1 MRIGAS
7 LFLIA
12 CGAILTFAV
21 TKQVN
26 GVDLSTIGVIL
37 MIVGAAGLLITLAMV
52 NRRRRTDIIHR
63 PNSTTYIAPGDPI
76 DPVDPR
82 Y

>member
-21 TKQVN
+21 TKEVN
-26 GVDLSTIGVIL
+26 GIDLSAIGVIL
-37 MIVGAAGLLITLAMV
+37 MIVGAAGLLITLALATS
-52 NRRRRTDIIHR
+52 RRRTDIIHR
-63 PNSTTYIAPGDPI
+63 PNGTTYIAPGDPV

>member
-7 LFLIA
+7 LLLIA

-21 TKQVN
+21 TAELN
-26 GVDLSTIGVIL
+26 GVDLSAIGVIL
-37 MIVGAAGLLITLAMV
+37 MIVGLAGLLITLVMV
-52 NRRRRTDIIHR
+52 GTRRRTDIIHR
-63 PNSTTYIAPGDPI
+63 GNSTTYIAPGDPA

>member
-21 TKQVN
+21 TKEVN
-26 GVDLSTIGVIL
+26 GIDLSVIGVIL
-37 MIVGAAGLLITLAMV
+37 MIVGAAGLLITLALATS
-52 NRRRRTDIIHR
+52 RRRTDIIHR
-63 PNSTTYIAPGDPI
+63 PNGTTYIAPGDPV
-76 DPVDPR
+76 DPIDPR

>member
-26 GVDLSTIGVIL
+26 GIDLSTIGVIL
-37 MIVGAAGLLITLAMV
+37 MIVGALGLLITLVMLSA
-52 NRRRRTDIIHR
+52 RRRTDIIHR
-63 PNSTTYIAPGDPI
+63 PNGTTYIAPSDPVDPI
-76 DPVDPR
+76 DPR

>member
-12 CGAILTFAV
+12 CGAILKFGV

-26 GVDLSTIGVIL
+26 GVDLSAIGVIL
-37 MIVGAAGLLITLAMV
+37 MIVGAVGLLITLIMLST
-52 NRRRRTDIIHR
+52 RRRTDIIHTPDR
-63 PNSTTYIAPGDPI
+63 TTYIAPGEPV

>member
-21 TKQVN
+21 TKEVN
-26 GVDLSTIGVIL
+26 GVDLSAIGWIL
-37 MIVGAAGLLITLAMV
+37 MIVGAAGLLITLAML
-52 NRRRRTDIIHR
+52 NTRRRTDVIHR
-63 PNSTTYIAPGDPI
+63 RSGTTVIEPG

>member
-21 TKQVN
+21 TQEVN
-26 GVDLSTIGVIL
+26 GVDLSTVGVIL
-37 MIVGAAGLLITLAMV
+37 MIVGAAGLVITLIMLSA
-52 NRRRRTDIIHR
+52 RRRTDIIHR
-63 PNSTTYIAPGDPI
+63 PNSTTYIAPSDPV

>member
-21 TKQVN
+21 TAEIN
-26 GVDLSTIGVIL
+26 GIDLSAIGVIL
-37 MIVGAAGLLITLAMV
+37 MIVGAAGLLITLVMLST
-52 NRRRRTDIIHR
+52 RRRTDIIHR
-63 PNSTTYIAPGDPI
+63 RNGTTYIEPGGPG

>member
-7 LFLIA
+7 LLLIA
-12 CGAILTFAV
+12 IGAILKFAV

-26 GVDLSTIGVIL
+26 GVDIGTVGVIA
-37 MIVGAAGLLITLAMV
+37 MIVGIVGLLITLILMST
-52 NRRRRTDIIHR
+52 RRRTDVIR
-63 PNSTTYIAPGDPI
+63 RSDGGTTVLAPGDPI
-76 DPVDPR
+76 DPR